1 MLLTHMQHT
10 MAITE
15 KSAALMGTRNIA
27 NYRSDE
33 EEPTYTSVYQCEVK
47 YSKSKILFHFK

>member
-33 EEPTYTSVYQCEVK
+33 EEPTYTSVYLGEVK
-47 YSKSKILFHFK
+47 YSKS